1 MLLFCW
7 FCMTKDDILDAFVVL
22 SWHFRTSVCSGPFL
36 SKWQNNPQW
45 HFLYFIPINRIIC
58 LSCVFRLNLRALRW
72 SQAMIFFI
80 DEINRNPFLLPNI
93 TLGYRIYDTCWT
105 VALSTRTALSVVSQP
120 LRRNSTGACSSPSI
134 PLVIGDSGSSLS
146 IAVSRLLNLFQVPLV
161 RASLCC
167 IFRVSCLLNYCLFL
181 LLCFFY
187 IEYCFKLRYM
197 SCTSLYMNLL
207 WLLISCMCD
216 EPGKTVCAWLG
227 TRR

>member
-1 MLLFCW
+1 MLFCW
-7 FCMTKDDILDAFVVL
+7 FGMTKDDILDAFV
-22 SWHFRTSVCSGPFL
+22 RTSVCSGPFFL
-36 SKWQNNPQW
+36 T
-45 HFLYFIPINRIIC
+45 FLYFIPINRIIC

-120 LRRNSTGACSSPSI
+120 LRRNSTGACSTPSI

-146 IAVSRLLNLFQVPLV
+146 IAVSRLLNLFKVPLV

-167 IFRVSCLLNYCLFL
+167 IFRENCLNAHKTYVWNVSCPFALNIVLNNGTC
-181 LLCFFY
+181 
-187 IEYCFKLRYM
+187 
-197 SCTSLYMNLL
+197 SAHHCTLT
-207 WLLISCMCD
+207 CCD
-216 EPGKTVCAWLG
+216 Y
-227 TRR
+227 